1 MKKTLKMICAIAAL
15 SLLALFG
22 YGFKGWTD
30 ARADA
35 PVLRQRVAALAAN
48 GQGAQQMLGTE
59 KRAILLAVEDPS
71 FDSNNGTDFSSNG
84 AGQTS
89 ITQSQS
95 KRLAFADFK
104 PGLRKIR
111 QTGYAIGLTS
121 RLSKEEILTLFLAE
135 SSFKGSDG
143 RWIKGFDAASVR
155 YFATPL
161 EQLDRNRF
169 ISLVAAG
176 IAPARLHPDAPNAE
190 LVERMRRINRL
201 LAGQCKPAGHDDN
214 FLDGCK

>member
-1 MKKTLKMICAIAAL
+1 MKKTLKIICAVVAL

-30 ARADA
+30 ARTDA

-59 KRAILLAVEDPS
+59 KRAVLLAIEDPS

-89 ITQSQS
+89 ITQSLS

-135 SSFKGSDG
+135 SSFKGSDH
-143 RWIKGFDAASVR
+143 RWIKGFDAASIR
-155 YFATPL
+155 FFATPL
-161 EQLDRNRF
+161 AQLDRDRF
-169 ISLVAAG
+169 ISLVASG

-190 LVERMRRINRL
+190 LVERIRRINRL

-214 FLDGCK
+214 FLEGCK